1 MYDTSASFN
10 EAMDLRDIL
19 ESLSENNETIQ
30 RLERRYDAMIVFT
43 PIPDLE
49 ELREELGE
57 IKLNVRESMIYNVE
71 KLRWKNEQRI
81 ERIKEYLQLRELEE
95 ILERKEILEKL
106 EKQKRKIMEKS
117 NKQFLR
123 AYNHLKRNPDVKSE
137 KYQETLEALKELLRK
152 RD

>member
-1 MYDTSASFN
+1 
-10 EAMDLRDIL
+10 
-19 ESLSENNETIQ
+19 
-30 RLERRYDAMIVFT
+30 MIVFT

-81 ERIKEYLQLRELEE
+81 ERIKEYLQLPELEE

>member
-57 IKLNVRESMIYNVE
+57 IKLNARESMIYNVE
-71 KLRWKNEQRI
+71 KLRWKMSSVLNE
-81 ERIKEYLQLRELEE
+81 
-95 ILERKEILEKL
+95 
-106 EKQKRKIMEKS
+106 
-117 NKQFLR
+117 
-123 AYNHLKRNPDVKSE
+123 
-137 KYQETLEALKELLRK
+137 
-152 RD
+152 

>member
-30 RLERRYDAMIVFT
+30 RLERRYDAMIAFT

>member
-1 MYDTSASFN
+1 
-10 EAMDLRDIL
+10 MDLRDIL
-19 ESLSENNETIQ
+19 ESLSENNETIK
-30 RLERRYDAMIVFT
+30 RLERRYDAMIAFT

-81 ERIKEYLQLRELEE
+81 ERIKEYLQLPELEE

>member
-57 IKLNVRESMIYNVE
+57 IKC
-71 KLRWKNEQRI
+71 QR
-81 ERIKEYLQLRELEE
+81 
-95 ILERKEILEKL
+95 
-106 EKQKRKIMEKS
+106 
-117 NKQFLR
+117 
-123 AYNHLKRNPDVKSE
+123 
-137 KYQETLEALKELLRK
+137 KYDL
-152 RD
+152 

>member
-1 MYDTSASFN
+1 
-10 EAMDLRDIL
+10 MDLRDIL

-30 RLERRYDAMIVFT
+30 RLERRYDAMIAFT

-57 IKLNVRESMIYNVE
+57 IKLNARESMIYNVE

-81 ERIKEYLQLRELEE
+81 ERIKEYLQLPELEE

>member
-57 IKLNVRESMIYNVE
+57 IKLNARESMIYNVE

-81 ERIKEYLQLRELEE
+81 ERIKEYLQLPELEE

>member
-1 MYDTSASFN
+1 
-10 EAMDLRDIL
+10 
-19 ESLSENNETIQ
+19 
-30 RLERRYDAMIVFT
+30 MIVFT

-106 EKQKRKIMEKS
+106 EKQKKRLWKS
-117 NKQFLR
+117 QINSFCVLII
-123 AYNHLKRNPDVKSE
+123 S
-137 KYQETLEALKELLRK
+137 
-152 RD
+152 